1 MQMKHL
7 LSGMVSANA
16 ADQDKQRWVKRKLIA
31 RERAMIKAVTQYVI
45 VCDNAFCDSTMRAGV
60 DFHSYDR
67 REQFKQKARNR
78 GWGGIVEGSDDAR
91 HICPSCRD
99 FDLGVYKK

>member
-1 MQMKHL
+1 MKKL
-7 LSGMVSANA
+7 KPSRNKREVTDPEKIRLY
-16 ADQDKQRWVKRKLIA
+16 KRKLIA
-31 RERAMIKAVTQYVI
+31 RERAMIKSVTQYVI

-67 REQFKQKARNR
+67 REQFKQKVRNR
-78 GWGGIVEGSDDAR
+78 GWEGIVGETDATR

-99 FDLGVYKK
+99 FDLGVYK

>member
-1 MQMKHL
+1 
-7 LSGMVSANA
+7 
-16 ADQDKQRWVKRKLIA
+16 
-31 RERAMIKAVTQYVI
+31 MIKAVTQYVI
-45 VCDNAFCDSTMRAGV
+45 VCDNVFCDSTMRAGV

-67 REQFKQKARNR
+67 REQFKQKVRNR
-78 GWGGIVEGSDDAR
+78 GWGGIAEGHEDTR